1 MKKWLILGMALT
13 AGALA
18 PPPTQALSTA
28 NVRWVFNQVQVTR
41 GGRWVGAGNNTYV
54 LSGAYVRTGY
64 NSRAQI
70 NYADGTVMRLGS
82 ATIVRVREAV
92 AKNVQV
98 NRGTAYF
105 KVSPQ
110 QQQMR
115 VRTRTAT
122 ATVLGTE
129 FVVEVKPASGKKAI
143 GPQSLGYGT
152 SPEQYALGADDS
164 ITQITTLNGLVGVT
178 DPNGGNMVQLPEG
191 MTTIIGLNAPP
202 QPPQQIDLQSFE
214 KSQSDIGLDKDN
226 DAINGSLDPSN
237 PLTKTSI
244 EQNSP
249 GAQGNI
255 NTSPTTGNLELIIK

>member
-1 MKKWLILGMALT
+1 MKKLLVLGMALI

-18 PPPTQALSTA
+18 TPPTQALSTA
-28 NVRWVFNQVQVTR
+28 NVRWVFNQVQITR
-41 GGRWVGAGNNTYV
+41 GGRWIGAINNTYV

-64 NSRAQI
+64 NSRAQL

-115 VRTRTAT
+115 VRTRTAV

-129 FVVEVKPASGKKAI
+129 FVVEVKPPAAKRRSARSRSATALRPISSPSAPMTRSPRSRPSMVSSASPIPTAAI
-143 GPQSLGYGT
+143 WS
-152 SPEQYALGADDS
+152 S
-164 ITQITTLNGLVGVT
+164 
-178 DPNGGNMVQLPEG
+178 
-191 MTTIIGLNAPP
+191 
-202 QPPQQIDLQSFE
+202 
-214 KSQSDIGLDKDN
+214 SQKG
-226 DAINGSLDPSN
+226 
-237 PLTKTSI
+237 
-244 EQNSP
+244 
-249 GAQGNI
+249 
-255 NTSPTTGNLELIIK
+255 